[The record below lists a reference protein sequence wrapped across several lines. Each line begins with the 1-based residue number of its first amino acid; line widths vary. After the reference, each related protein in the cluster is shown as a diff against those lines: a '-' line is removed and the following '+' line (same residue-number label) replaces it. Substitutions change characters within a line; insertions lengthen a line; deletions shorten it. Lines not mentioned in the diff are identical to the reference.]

1 MYTAWTACLTPDKA
15 LYNFGRQNEHRHNLY
30 FGKEIC
36 RPGVRHALLFTG
48 GQSPPRRH
56 SLRDMTFVALTAAV
70 LLSGCIDPGNPA
82 PVQVAL
88 AEPSAVDDDVAQAP
102 LPKAKPKPPAPAA
115 TASAALA
122 AGKKPAAPPAPDP
135 SAPPAREAPTE
146 ETEQDA
152 GPKSGSV
159 VMVPP
164 SAPLPEPLPAP
175 AEALPPALPPSLP
188 LASSPHAASEHP
200 GPKALVGLDE
210 QATIRLLGEPS
221 WTEDVPPAKY
231 WQYATPSC
239 VLRVFFF
246 MEMTTQNFRA
256 LSYELTSSDDA
267 PNVHERCFAQLLA
280 QASGRQTAHGNR
292 IN

>member
-1 MYTAWTACLTPDKA
+1 MACLTPDKA

-30 FGKEIC
+30 SGKWIC
-36 RPGVRHALLFTG
+36 RAGVRHALLFTG
-48 GQSPPRRH
+48 GRSRPRRH
-56 SLRDMTFVALTAAV
+56 SLRDMTVVALTAAV
-70 LLSGCIDPGNPA
+70 LLAGCIHPDNPA

-88 AEPSAVDDDVAQAP
+88 VEPASTSDEVSQAP
-102 LPKAKPKPPAPAA
+102 IPKAKPKPPAPAA
-115 TASAALA
+115 TASAAA
-122 AGKKPAAPPAPDP
+122 TAGKKPATPSSASPA
-135 SAPPAREAPTE
+135 SEAPAE
-146 ETEQDA
+146 ETEQGA
-152 GPKSGSV
+152 GPKTGSV

-188 LASSPHAASEHP
+188 LASPPHAAPEHP

-210 QATIRLLGEPS
+210 QATVRLLGEPS

>member
-1 MYTAWTACLTPDKA
+1 MACLTLDKA

-30 FGKEIC
+30 IGKGIC
-36 RPGVRHALLFTG
+36 RAGVRHALLIIG
-48 GQSPPRRH
+48 RRTRLRRY
-56 SLRDMTFVALTAAV
+56 SLRDLTFVALTAVV
-70 LLSGCIDPGNPA
+70 LLAGCIYPGNPT

-88 AEPSAVDDDVAQAP
+88 AESQPTSAEIAQAP
-102 LPKAKPKPPAPAA
+102 IPKAKPKPPAPAA
-115 TASAALA
+115 TVSAAA
-122 AGKKPAAPPAPDP
+122 TAGKKPAAPPSPDS
-135 SAPPAREAPTE
+135 SASPVSEAPAE
-146 ETEQDA
+146 KTEQGA
-152 GPKSGSV
+152 GPKTGSV

-188 LASSPHAASEHP
+188 LASSPHAVPEHP

-210 QATIRLLGEPS
+210 QATVRLLGEPS

-280 QASGRQTAHGNR
+280 QASSRQTAHGNR
-292 IN
+292 TN